1 MRGLMKL
8 CCLGGVLVQSP
19 DKRELKR
26 VVSIGSSNTC
36 YLITRV
42 VSEHIDALREV
53 GTFQHMSPPSPPP
66 LCEHARPFS
75 RAEA

>member
-42 VSEHIDALREV
+42 VPEHIDALRESWHFPAHV
-53 GTFQHMSPPSPPP
+53 STFPTA
-66 LCEHARPFS
+66 LV
-75 RAEA
+75 